1 MLIRRTVHLGPV
13 RQPSH
18 DCQTITVANDS
29 AAVVRRLGDRF
40 FKRFSA
46 LSLSSRP
53 ESEQRGYNR
62 ITVHCVGIIAL
73 TVRLWTM
80 NMNLIARLRKTSPC
94 LVFIS
99 NVASYKKG

>member
-1 MLIRRTVHLGPV
+1 MVHKVWALDNSVYRKGPMALRCTVHLGPV

-18 DCQTITVANDS
+18 DCQTITVANGS

-46 LSLSSRP
+46 LSLSGRP
-53 ESEQRGYNR
+53 ESEQRGYNW
-62 ITVHCVGIIAL
+62 IIVHCVGIIAL

-80 NMNLIARLRKTSPC
+80 NMNLKTKM
-94 LVFIS
+94 F
-99 NVASYKKG
+99 